1 MNYLREDVLEPLV
14 GRYVVGTMSRRAR
27 RRFDALFEEHESVRA
42 SVYRL
47 ERTLL
52 PMTWSLPD
60 VKPSELV
67 WRRIARD
74 IGFGKTPAE
83 PKRRGTLMPL
93 LAAGLALAVLA
104 TSLGWWRQ
112 LQRPP
117 ETVIETVVQTETV
130 TVEPEVA
137 VINDENGNALWV
149 ALVYQNLGRVDI
161 DVTTAPDPQTAND
174 YQLWILAGD
183 GTPASMGLLPQAGEA
198 SLTLDANAVAALGT
212 GNTLAVSLEP
222 LGGSPQP
229 VPTGPVLYTAPL
241 LLR

>member
-1 MNYLREDVLEPLV
+1 MNYLRPDLLQALS
-14 GRYVVGTMSRRAR
+14 GRYVLGTMSRRAR
-27 RRFDALFEEHESVRA
+27 RRFDRLFDEDANVRQ

-47 ERTLL
+47 EETLL
-52 PMTWSLPD
+52 PTVWGLPEER
-60 VKPSELV
+60 PSELV

-74 IGFGKTPAE
+74 LGFGRQQTP
-83 PKRRGTLMPL
+83 PRRSSTGWPL
-93 LAAGLALAVLA
+93 LAAAFGLATIV
-104 TSLGWWRQ
+104 TSLGWWQ
-112 LQRPP
+112 AFQKPP
-117 ETVIETVVQTETV
+117 EIVVETVVETE

-137 VINDENGNALWV
+137 VINDADGNALWV
-149 ALVYQNLGRVDI
+149 ALVYPGLARVDI
-161 DVTTAPDPQTAND
+161 DVTTAPQAQAAND

-183 GTPASMGLLPQAGEA
+183 GTPSSIGLLPQTGEA
-198 SLTLDANAVAALGT
+198 SLALDPAAVAALAT